1 MNWASA
7 SVVTN
12 VAKFIMEQGYGC
24 TVSVVP
30 SDTVP
35 AITSV
40 AENGEPDIVTE
51 LWLNSTGEVYE
62 RLEAEGKV
70 VRAGKVLDPGGVEG
84 WWIPT
89 YLAEAHPELK
99 TIDGIL
105 AHPELVGGRFNN
117 CPDGWGCRIVNDNL
131 VRALDLEGAGIEVF
145 NHGSGE
151 TLASSMAQ
159 LLARARGDEADAP
172 GSVWDLPFPSMDAL
186 NEACPAF
193 PQSRELTK
201 GLEEGFLNI
210 KDSLSVVLDPITQ
223 PLSWFLD
230 GALYV
235 MLNTPWWLVMPLLLA
250 VVYLVTR
257 SWRLVGFV
265 ALSVLL
271 LAFIDHYDYAMQTL
285 AIIFVCAFLCVLLG
299 VPIGIAMSRS
309 DLMQRL
315 TLPVLDMLQ
324 TLPPFVYLI
333 PLIFLFSVTESKL
346 YGIAII
352 LYAIVPVI
360 RLTDLGIRLV
370 DKDVIEA
377 ADAFGMTPR
386 QKLFKVQIPLA
397 LPNIMAGVNQT
408 IMMSLAMVVIASL
421 VSAPGLGVLVLRG
434 IRNLELGVGLVSG
447 LGIVILAVIL
457 DRVTKA
463 SLNRINAAQKP

>member
-1 MNWASA
+1 MATYDSLF
-7 SVVTN
+7 SSLGL
-12 VAKFIMEQGYGC
+12 EQWCSEGDSSGPMSMADLLNR
-24 TVSVVP
+24 TK
-30 SDTVP
+30 
-35 AITSV
+35 
-40 AENGEPDIVTE
+40 GE
-51 LWLNSTGEVYE
+51 
-62 RLEAEGKV
+62 
-70 VRAGKVLDPGGVEG
+70 
-84 WWIPT
+84 
-89 YLAEAHPELK
+89 
-99 TIDGIL
+99 
-105 AHPELVGGRFNN
+105 
-117 CPDGWGCRIVNDNL
+117 
-131 VRALDLEGAGIEVF
+131 
-145 NHGSGE
+145 SGE
-151 TLASSMAQ
+151 AT
-159 LLARARGDEADAP
+159 
-172 GSVWDLPFPSMDAL
+172 SVWDLPFPSMDAL
-186 NEACPAF
+186 NESCAAF

-201 GLEEGFLNI
+201 GLEQGFLAI
-210 KDSLSVVLDPITQ
+210 KDSLSLVLDPLTQ

-230 GALYV
+230 SALYG
-235 MLNTPWWLVMPLLLA
+235 MLNTPWWIVIPLLLA
-250 VVYLVTR
+250 VVFVVTK
-257 SWRLVGFV
+257 SWKLMMFVG
-265 ALSVLL
+265 ASILL

-299 VPIGIAMSRS
+299 VPIGIAMARS
-309 DLMQRL
+309 NPLQRMII
-315 TLPVLDMLQ
+315 PVLDMLQ

-360 RLTDLGIRLV
+360 RLTNLGIRMV

-386 QKLFKVQIPLA
+386 QKLYKVQIPLA

-463 SLNRINAAQKP
+463 SLARINVSQKQ